1 MVDQFAPR
9 LFARAEDIRAT
20 GVAMLA
26 CTLPKADWTHEAHLA
41 TCLWLITQRPD
52 IDVDSAIGALIR
64 RYNEAVGGVN
74 DDHSGYHETI
84 TRAFVAA
91 VRIYLARAGRGNL
104 LTDVNGLLAA
114 PEGARD
120 WPLRFWSREHL
131 FSVAARRRY
140 VEPDVLPLPSTA

>member
-1 MVDQFAPR
+1 MADQYAPR

-74 DDHSGYHETI
+74 DDHSGI
-84 TRAFVAA
+84 MR
-91 VRIYLARAGRGNL
+91 RSRGRSWQLCGSIWHAP
-104 LTDVNGLLAA
+104 VGLIC
-114 PEGARD
+114 
-120 WPLRFWSREHL
+120 
-131 FSVAARRRY
+131 
-140 VEPDVLPLPSTA
+140 

>member
-1 MVDQFAPR
+1 
-9 LFARAEDIRAT
+9 
-20 GVAMLA
+20 MLA
-26 CTLPKADWTHEAHLA
+26 RTLPKADWTHEAHLA
-41 TCLWLITQRPD
+41 TCLWLITERPD
-52 IDVDSAIGALIR
+52 IDVDSTIDALIR

-91 VRIYLARAGRGNL
+91 VRIYLARAGRADL

-120 WPLRFWSREHL
+120 WPLRFWSREYL
-131 FSVAARRRY
+131 FTVAARRSY
-140 VEPDVLPLPSTA
+140 LEPDILPLPSTG